1 MLVDELGFIPIRELD
16 RKKKE
21 LVPDHK
27 QKHKIEVKHPYDCLC
42 AARIRTHLDH
52 P

>member
-1 MLVDELGFIPIRELD
+1 MLID